1 MPPLIPLIP
10 VINADDTGVLQNLEE
25 QTPSQQ
31 KPIVAADFKKKK
43 KKKKSTE
50 CVCVC
55 VRERERER
63 ERQ

>member
-43 KKKKSTE
+43 KKKKKSTE

-55 VRERERER
+55 ERERER